1 MKKLC
6 PYCQRSFHPHPRVG
20 TRQKTC
26 GKPSCKKAG
35 KAKNNARWRRNNPDY
50 YRDDYARV
58 KEWLAHHPHYLK
70 SYRQNHPEYV
80 QRDREARRFRY
91 RKKKIRVD
99 IQAQIQNQ
107 MPKITEQLWN
117 RPFVDIQASIQTQPL
132 EMTFLFG
139 AFPAFDIQAQ
149 MDNSAGL
156 RENGPIL
163 SRR

>member
-1 MKKLC
+1 
-6 PYCQRSFHPHPRVG
+6 
-20 TRQKTC
+20 
-26 GKPSCKKAG
+26 
-35 KAKNNARWRRNNPDY
+35 
-50 YRDDYARV
+50 
-58 KEWLAHHPHYLK
+58 
-70 SYRQNHPEYV
+70 
-80 QRDREARRFRY
+80 
-91 RKKKIRVD
+91 
-99 IQAQIQNQ
+99 